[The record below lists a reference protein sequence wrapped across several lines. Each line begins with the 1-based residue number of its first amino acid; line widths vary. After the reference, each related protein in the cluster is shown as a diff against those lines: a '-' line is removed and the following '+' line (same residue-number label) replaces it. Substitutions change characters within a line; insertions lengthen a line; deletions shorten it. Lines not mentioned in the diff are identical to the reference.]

1 MSASARYKEEEV
13 PPDHD
18 VAEVRCGQANWV
30 LPVCRC
36 QESSAGPTSTTA
48 GLDAGKQ
55 PHLGV
60 FWELPCESISPT
72 GFESG
77 GQSICLP

>member
-1 MSASARYKEEEV
+1 MSAPARYKKEV

-36 QESSAGPTSTTA
+36 QEPSAGPKPMTA
-48 GLDAGKQ
+48 GPDAGKH

-60 FWELPCESISPT
+60 FWELSHESISPT

-77 GQSICLP
+77 GQSTCLP